1 MSRAEGQEPRK
12 PRDVAPPKKKK
23 SSSNILRKFLLHFRT
38 ASFKRVAI
46 YGLSVAFA
54 GLIVLLLI
62 IRAFSTDLPS
72 LQQLETYEPRLVTKV
87 LDRDDRP
94 LKEFYTERRVVVP
107 LDSLSPHLV
116 DAVLATEDQR
126 FYKHWGVDPLGILRA
141 AVVNL
146 SSMSTEQGAST
157 LTQQLA
163 RNLHLHLRQ
172 TWERKIREAITAV
185 QIERT
190 YAKDEILTMYF
201 TQMYF
206 GHGAY
211 GAEAAARLYFNKSAS
226 ELNLPEAALIVGLL
240 KAPNN
245 YTPLRYPDKA
255 KQRRNVVLSMMRD
268 AGYIDAATY
277 RAASASEVVLGEASE
292 DQLGTGPHFTEWV
305 RRQLE
310 EMETKYGFDYYRDGL
325 TVHTTLDST
334 LQRLAEAAV
343 DSHLVQWQA
352 TFEATR
358 ARGYV
363 HDHLTAQ
370 NRDSLLAG
378 GFAERHPG
386 MDSLLYEEALTDSA
400 KLLASR
406 AMRDSALVDSI
417 IHERFQV
424 QVALVSMD
432 PKTGDVLAMIGGRD
446 FRESKYNRAVQA
458 ARQPGSVF
466 KPFVYAT
473 AVDNGIYGN
482 HRVLNM
488 VQPVLLDDGTWWRPE
503 NYDIT
508 NRGEYVTMR
517 EALKRSLNNVT
528 VRMVAGDERV
538 IPIKAVIQTAHRMG
552 IRTELQPY
560 PAVALGANDVIP
572 LDVVT
577 AYGVFATG
585 GTRVTPRAIKRI
597 DDKNGQEILNVPVER
612 DAVLSEETAAIM
624 TNMLEDVINRGTG
637 GSARWKYGFYAPA
650 GGKTGT
656 TNNFNNAWFAGF
668 TPYLVT
674 VVWVGFDDPKVSLGP
689 GQAGSVAALP
699 IWARYMK
706 WAYEAKQYPYDDFE
720 LPVGVVEV
728 QIDRETGMR
737 AGPLSADV
745 YTELF
750 RRGDEP
756 PMGR

>member
-1 MSRAEGQEPRK
+1 MSRAEGRDPRK
-12 PRDVAPPKKKK
+12 PRDAAPPKKK
-23 SSSNILRKFLLHFRT
+23 SSSNILRKFLLHIRN

-62 IRAFSTDLPS
+62 LRAFSTDLPS

-87 LDRDDRP
+87 LDHDGRP

-107 LDSLSPHLV
+107 LDSLSPYLV

-141 AVVNL
+141 ALVNL

-157 LTQQLA
+157 LTQQLS
-163 RNLHLHLRQ
+163 RNLYLHLRQ

-268 AGYIDAATY
+268 AGYIDDATY
-277 RAASASEVVLGEASE
+277 RAASTGEIELGEASE
-292 DQLGTGPHFTEWV
+292 NQLGTGPHFTEWV

-310 EMETKYGFDYYRDGL
+310 EMEPKYGFDYYRDGL

-378 GFAERHPG
+378 GFAERHPNL
-386 MDSLLYEEALTDSA
+386 DSLLFDEALTDSA
-400 KLLASR
+400 KTLASR
-406 AMRDSALVDSI
+406 AMRDSAVVDSI
-417 IHERFQV
+417 INERFQV

-432 PKTGDVLAMIGGRD
+432 PRNGDVLAMIGGRD

-458 ARQPGSVF
+458 SRQPGSVF

-473 AVDNGIYGN
+473 AIDNGIYGN

-517 EALKRSLNNVT
+517 EALKKSLNNVT

-560 PAVALGANDVIP
+560 PSVALGANDVIP

-585 GTRVTPRAIKRI
+585 GTRVSPRAITRI
-597 DDKNGQEILNVPVER
+597 DDKNGQEILHVPVER